1 MLDLCWN
8 TELKKLDNK
17 ILRVSSLTKL
27 YCSHCFS
34 LAHPSPAV
42 CDQRLPAVIK
52 YLTDL
57 QTEKGVE
64 LIIVPVAIIGQK
76 YSGKTSI
83 VISIQ
88 QVKRKRT
95 LNNCCKPASKDA
107 DKLPDATSLLSWVY
121 TVRFSAEFAGSR
133 DNLSV

>member
-1 MLDLCWN
+1 M
-8 TELKKLDNK
+8 
-17 ILRVSSLTKL
+17 
-27 YCSHCFS
+27 
-34 LAHPSPAV
+34 
-42 CDQRLPAVIK
+42 CDQGLPAVIK

-83 VISIQ
+83 VISIH
-88 QVKRKRT
+88 QVKLT

-107 DKLPDATSLLSWVY
+107 DKLPNATSLLDEATKVFQ
-121 TVRFSAEFAGSR
+121 THDLLLPNA
-133 DNLSV
+133 D